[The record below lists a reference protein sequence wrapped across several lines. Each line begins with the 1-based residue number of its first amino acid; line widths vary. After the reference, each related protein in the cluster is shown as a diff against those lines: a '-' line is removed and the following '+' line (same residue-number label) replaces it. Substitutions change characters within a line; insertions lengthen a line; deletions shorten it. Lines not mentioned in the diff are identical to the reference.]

1 MKAVALLLMFV
12 VFAALPAETS
22 AWRWFRRVAEG
33 VKKVAQKVSDGVKK
47 VVDKFNEWKNR
58 HGRAIRALHEDLT
71 EEEMIETLATRDI
84 NELVEVD
91 QLSDADKAE
100 FSNIQ
105 REARDLMDQMDSL
118 ED

>member
-12 VFAALPAETS
+12 VLAALPSETS
-22 AWRWFRRVAEG
+22 AWEWFRRVA
-33 VKKVAQKVSDGVKK
+33 QKGYGGVKK
-47 VVDKFNEWKNR
+47 VVNKFNRWRNKN
-58 HGRAIRALHEDLT
+58 GRAIRALHEDLT

-91 QLSDADKAE
+91 QLTDADKAE
-100 FSNIQ
+100 LSNIQ
-105 REARDLMDQMDSL
+105 RDARDLMDQMDAL

>member
-12 VFAALPAETS
+12 VLAALPAETS
-22 AWRWFRRVAEG
+22 AWGWFRRVAQKGSG
-33 VKKVAQKVSDGVKK
+33 VVN
-47 VVDKFNEWKNR
+47 KFNIWRNKNA
-58 HGRAIRALHEDLT
+58 RAIRALHEDLT

-100 FSNIQ
+100 LSNIQ
-105 REARDLMDQMDSL
+105 REARDLMDQMDAL
-118 ED
+118 DD